1 MQKKS
6 YLCSR
11 MKEKGFYI
19 LSILALMLLSCSRP
33 VAPKPY
39 GYYRISLPEH
49 SYQLFEQNSYPY
61 SFLYSSSATIQPVQ
75 YENERYWINIVYP
88 TLNASIHCSYKPV
101 RGNLRQLTDDA
112 WEFVFNHAIKASA
125 IPEHAYENPE
135 ARTYGVF
142 CELKGNTASPMQFF
156 LTDSTR
162 HFFRGAV
169 YFNCVPN
176 QDSLAPV
183 IEYMQEDVLNLIETL
198 RWNSADK

>member
-1 MQKKS
+1 
-6 YLCSR
+6 

-19 LSILALMLLSCSRP
+19 LSILALLLLSCSRP

-39 GYYRISLPEH
+39 GYYRITLPEH

-135 ARTYGVF
+135 ARTYGIF

>member
-39 GYYRISLPEH
+39 GYYRITLPEH

>member
-39 GYYRISLPEH
+39 GYYRITLPEH

-135 ARTYGVF
+135 ARTYGIF

>member
-1 MQKKS
+1 
-6 YLCSR
+6 

-39 GYYRISLPEH
+39 GYYRITLPEH

>member
-19 LSILALMLLSCSRP
+19 LSILALLLLSCSRP

-39 GYYRISLPEH
+39 GYYRITLPEH

-135 ARTYGVF
+135 ARTYGIF

>member
-19 LSILALMLLSCSRP
+19 LSILALLLLSCSRP

-39 GYYRISLPEH
+39 GYYRITLPEH

-198 RWNSADK
+198 RCNSADK

>member
-39 GYYRISLPEH
+39 GYYRITLPEH
-49 SYQLFEQNSYPY
+49 SYQLFEKNSYPY

-135 ARTYGVF
+135 ARTYGIF

>member
-39 GYYRISLPEH
+39 GYYRITLPEH

-125 IPEHAYENPE
+125 IPEHAYENPK
-135 ARTYGVF
+135 ARTYGIF

>member
-39 GYYRISLPEH
+39 GYYRITLPEH

-61 SFLYSSSATIQPVQ
+61 YFLYSSSATIQPVQ

-135 ARTYGVF
+135 ARTYGIF

>member
-135 ARTYGVF
+135 ARTFGIF

>member
-39 GYYRISLPEH
+39 GYYRITLPEH

-61 SFLYSSSATIQPVQ
+61 SFLYSSSATIQLVQ

>member
-39 GYYRISLPEH
+39 GYYRITLPEH

-101 RGNLRQLTDDA
+101 RGNLRHLTDDA

-135 ARTYGVF
+135 ARTYGIF

>member
-11 MKEKGFYI
+11 MKKKGFYI

-39 GYYRISLPEH
+39 GYYRITLPEH

-88 TLNASIHCSYKPV
+88 TLNASIHCSYKPIH
-101 RGNLRQLTDDA
+101 GNLRQLTDDA

-198 RWNSADK
+198 RWNYADK